1 MLQEYEKMKLTP
13 KYKDCKE
20 EEVQRA
26 LASKLGKTLGSISA
40 ALSRARAVAA
50 RQFRAKSFEQGC

>member
-1 MLQEYEKMKLTP
+1 MKLTP

-50 RQFRAKSFEQGC
+50 RQFREEFRAGLLK